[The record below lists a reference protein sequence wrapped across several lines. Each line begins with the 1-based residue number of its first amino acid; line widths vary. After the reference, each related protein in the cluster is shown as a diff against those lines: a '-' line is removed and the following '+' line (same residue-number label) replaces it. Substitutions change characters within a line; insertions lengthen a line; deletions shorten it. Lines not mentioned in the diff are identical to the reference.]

1 MSGTFLFTV
10 CALTIA
16 CASAF
21 MHPFLW
27 EELPIPPSP
36 NASRRFQ
43 LPALRSYSDD
53 SGVPWR
59 MLRNV
64 PLHSRIAQ
72 NEIRT
77 QRAENMM
84 ADLFSVILH
93 ADDCALLE
101 RQAQGMGAVYLD
113 SGFNMTRLPFL
124 LRSGVRDIMGK
135 YSVPLRPLERK
146 WTVVDSN
153 ESRLDV

>member
-1 MSGTFLFTV
+1 
-10 CALTIA
+10 
-16 CASAF
+16 
-21 MHPFLW
+21 
-27 EELPIPPSP
+27 
-36 NASRRFQ
+36 
-43 LPALRSYSDD
+43 
-53 SGVPWR
+53 

-113 SGFNMTRLPFL
+113 SGFNMTRPPFL

>member
-1 MSGTFLFTV
+1 MSGTFLFGVFT
-10 CALTIA
+10 LTIA

-36 NASRRFQ
+36 NVSRRFQ
-43 LPALRSYSDD
+43 LPELRLQSDD
-53 SGVPWR
+53 PGVPWR
-59 MLRNV
+59 TFRNIPV
-64 PLHSRIAQ
+64 HSRISQ

-77 QRAENMM
+77 QRVENMM
-84 ADLFSVILH
+84 TELFSTLMH
-93 ADDCALLE
+93 ADDCSLLE

-113 SGFNMTRLPFL
+113 SGFNVSRPPFL

-146 WTVVDSN
+146 WTPVVSN
-153 ESRLDV
+153 ETAIDV

>member
-1 MSGTFLFTV
+1 MSGSFMFTV

-16 CASAF
+16 YASAF

-27 EELPIPPSP
+27 DEMPMPPSP

-43 LPALRSYSDD
+43 LPALRLSSDD
-53 SGVPWR
+53 TGVPWR
-59 MLRNV
+59 TFRNIPV
-64 PLHSRIAQ
+64 HSRIAQ

-77 QRAENMM
+77 QRVENML
-84 ADLFSVILH
+84 ADLFSVLLH
-93 ADDCALLE
+93 ADDCTLLE

-113 SGFNMTRLPFL
+113 SGFNVSRPPFL

-146 WTVVDSN
+146 WTPVVSN
-153 ESRLDV
+153 ETAIDV

>member
-1 MSGTFLFTV
+1 MSGTFLFGVFT
-10 CALTIA
+10 LTIA

-27 EELPIPPSP
+27 EELPIPAAP

-43 LPALRSYSDD
+43 LPALRSFSDD
-53 SGVPWR
+53 VGVPWGTF
-59 MLRNV
+59 RNTPV
-64 PLHSRIAQ
+64 HSRITQA
-72 NEIRT
+72 EIRT
-77 QRAENMM
+77 QRVENMM
-84 ADLFSVILH
+84 VDLLSTLLH
-93 ADDCALLE
+93 ADDCALVE

-113 SGFNMTRLPFL
+113 SGFNMSRPPFL

-146 WTVVDSN
+146 WTVVGSN
-153 ESRLDV
+153 ESRLHV